1 MIDTHN
7 YDYNHFRKN
16 LFVQQKHPK
25 STNVW
30 SNSTPWLAW
39 AVNFWWTYYG
49 SKISE
54 PSLRCPSS
62 YRHRHRSRFPIKR
75 YVNKHRLSTQFACSS
90 TSDRVDVCRGR
101 RTLRALMSVIPSSYN
116 SRVFPYWF
124 CLVVSH
130 LVVYRTAGYKRSIA
144 RYDKVVSRQQDLLK
158 MTPSSELWGREDTPL
173 KAEFQFNMS
182 EAYALKKEVFR
193 VSAAASFLAT
203 IVMN

>member
-1 MIDTHN
+1 MSSQLLM
-7 YDYNHFRKN
+7 N
-16 LFVQQKHPK
+16 LLWIQNQWTKPSLPK
-25 STNVW
+25 QLS
-30 SNSTPWLAW
+30 PPA
-39 AVNFWWTYYG
+39 
-49 SKISE
+49 SE
-54 PSLRCPSS
+54 PLS
-62 YRHRHRSRFPIKR
+62 YQEVCEQTSF
-75 YVNKHRLSTQFACSS
+75 STQFACSS
-90 TSDRVDVCRGR
+90 TSDRVAAWRGR
-101 RTLRALMSVIPSSYN
+101 RTLRALLSVIPSSYN

-193 VSAAASFLAT
+193 VSAAASILAT